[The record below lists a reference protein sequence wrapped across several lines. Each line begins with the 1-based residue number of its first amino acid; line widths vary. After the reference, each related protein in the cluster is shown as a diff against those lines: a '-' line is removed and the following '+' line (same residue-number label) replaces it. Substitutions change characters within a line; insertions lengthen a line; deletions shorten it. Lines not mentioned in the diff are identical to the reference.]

1 MGGSV
6 VFRSHG
12 IDCHPGL
19 VFCNGRAKSK
29 FRERFSH
36 LLRGRRVGW
45 ISRPEVLM
53 SKIDQRSVEIEK
65 FVKDPSGSVFYG
77 TQWSGDAIT
86 IDGEI
91 EG

>member
-1 MGGSV
+1 
-6 VFRSHG
+6 
-12 IDCHPGL
+12 
-19 VFCNGRAKSK
+19 
-29 FRERFSH
+29 
-36 LLRGRRVGW
+36 
-45 ISRPEVLM
+45 M